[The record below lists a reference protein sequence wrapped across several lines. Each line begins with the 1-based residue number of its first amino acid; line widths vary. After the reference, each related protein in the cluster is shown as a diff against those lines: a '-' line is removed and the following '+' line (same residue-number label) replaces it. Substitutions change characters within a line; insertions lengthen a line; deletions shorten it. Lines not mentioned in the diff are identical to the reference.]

1 MYFLEGGLLVVTNLL
16 KTDAWIRDTERSHCN
31 VCVQQFM
38 PFRRRHHCRTCG
50 EVVCGNCSAQRK
62 IHLTEVNVECAT
74 RVCSFCMIRATDAVI
89 SATANEAALRESVAL
104 FHSQQTVQKNQQ
116 FSVAARTPPHDALAA
131 TPAAAAVVAAS
142 LPPVHARGRP
152 QQHPH
157 PSSPTPGAPSRPQPS
172 SGRHRVSKQLS
183 MLSLESELTDGSV
196 VQLWPPP
203 VDESARLEVARRASI
218 RASERD
224 PTMSLLVSIVARTLA
239 CPVAFIGILDD
250 HSLWFKATV
259 GWSKSH
265 IPRDECVCAVQQ
277 KTMVVADTNLDK
289 HFHANTLALGDN
301 NSSPMRYYAG
311 APIIVLGQCIG
322 AVSAID
328 SVPHWETSAS
338 MTSTL
343 EAVANIVS
351 EVLEQRIDPSQ
362 KSNAANTSNA
372 VSADDSDSLAIAQW
386 QVNPVQ
392 QHPQPVR
399 LNAVPSEERKS
410 HTNDQPAFSLASTVS
425 IPSPIKSSY
434 NSSEDTLT
442 LVDLQAVVCS
452 SESSLSSDD
461 FSDDESDGLSD
472 DDHPVINELSGRRA
486 SETAPSPPTL
496 VSSNTADS
504 SSPVHPWPPRTS
516 IMVDRMSCIG
526 DNLLA
531 PTPTSYTCDN
541 VGFGLPRFSLAVP
554 VGSPETNE
562 KISKAMEF
570 FQALQ
575 SSRWSPCY
583 HGRGR
588 DDDIVSFEM
597 LSQGRHFTKSHAKL
611 VGDCTHVIARLQ
623 TYDDRRIYADLI
635 DTVCERRE
643 KLNVQTWVDRVQLRP
658 GFEASHYGDVQ
669 VLSHW
674 RQYPDGSNFIIAYND
689 SNTDL
694 IMIEDFLFG
703 WFIAPSGLD
712 ATGRCCVSVS
722 SLVAEPVA
730 AVINE
735 NQNHHD
741 QFNLSKRLLKGLQ
754 QSLPFHYNLGAMAS
768 VVSDQSLSSPS
779 SSSTSSFF
787 SDNQLG
793 GFESSFAALVAPSP
807 TTDVMAIAGMRSR
820 TCSSNASE
828 KMVAIR
834 TKYSEPSSLNDNERM
849 MLDLLDKT
857 ISTQEVLAAQQ
868 HVMANVMDYHG
879 TQLQRISSAIDRVE
893 NILHTNG
900 DKLKQLHLVRPQ
912 SPPQHPSPVRD
923 RSGRQSIS
931 L

>member
-1 MYFLEGGLLVVTNLL
+1 
-16 KTDAWIRDTERSHCN
+16 
-31 VCVQQFM
+31 
-38 PFRRRHHCRTCG
+38 
-50 EVVCGNCSAQRK
+50 
-62 IHLTEVNVECAT
+62 
-74 RVCSFCMIRATDAVI
+74 
-89 SATANEAALRESVAL
+89 
-104 FHSQQTVQKNQQ
+104 
-116 FSVAARTPPHDALAA
+116 
-131 TPAAAAVVAAS
+131 
-142 LPPVHARGRP
+142 
-152 QQHPH
+152 
-157 PSSPTPGAPSRPQPS
+157 
-172 SGRHRVSKQLS
+172 
-183 MLSLESELTDGSV
+183 
-196 VQLWPPP
+196 
-203 VDESARLEVARRASI
+203 
-218 RASERD
+218 
-224 PTMSLLVSIVARTLA
+224 MSLLVSIVARTLA

-410 HTNDQPAFSLASTVS
+410 HTNGQPAFSLASTVS

-486 SETAPSPPTL
+486 DDDHPVISELLGRRASETAPSPPTL

-531 PTPTSYTCDN
+531 PTPTNYTCDN

-611 VGDCTHVIARLQ
+611 VGDCTH
-623 TYDDRRIYADLI
+623 
-635 DTVCERRE
+635 
-643 KLNVQTWVDRVQLRP
+643 TWVDRVQLRP

-674 RQYPDGSNFIIAYND
+674 RQYPDGSNVIIAFND
-689 SNTDL
+689 SNSDL

-712 ATGRCCVSVS
+712 ATGRCCVNVS

-741 QFNLSKRLLKGLQ
+741 QFNLSKRLLEGLQ

-793 GFESSFAALVAPSP
+793 GFESS
-807 TTDVMAIAGMRSR
+807 TRRTIA
-820 TCSSNASE
+820 
-828 KMVAIR
+828 
-834 TKYSEPSSLNDNERM
+834 ND
-849 MLDLLDKT
+849 
-857 ISTQEVLAAQQ
+857 
-868 HVMANVMDYHG
+868 
-879 TQLQRISSAIDRVE
+879 
-893 NILHTNG
+893 
-900 DKLKQLHLVRPQ
+900 
-912 SPPQHPSPVRD
+912 
-923 RSGRQSIS
+923 
-931 L
+931 